1 MLIKIAWRNIWRN
14 KVRSLVVIIS
24 IALGILAGLF
34 TMAVSVGMNNSRT
47 RAAINTYISHIQI
60 HSPEFKK
67 EQRVNHTIID
77 YPDIEGILNA
87 QNVEFS
93 SRVVITGM
101 ASSANGVQG
110 VFIQGIDPAQE
121 QRVSDIKE
129 KIVEGSYFENTRRN
143 PVVIGSALAD
153 KLKLKLNSKL
163 VLTFQDVNE
172 NITAAAFRINGIY
185 DTYNSKFDESAI
197 FVARDDLQ
205 NLLGLSA
212 NQVHEIALIAPNL
225 EQVEIVQEDLLS
237 YLPDQVVE
245 SWDEISPDLG
255 YADEMMATSLYV
267 FIGIILLAMAFG
279 ILNTMLMAV
288 LERQRELG
296 MLMAIGMNKVKVFG
310 MVLYETFFLAIIAGP
325 LGLLVA
331 YFLNSYFQSVGID
344 LSLWGEGME
353 SFGISSMVYPE
364 LEGDYYLTVAI
375 MVMTMALLSAIY
387 PALKA
392 VKLKPTETMRTI

>member
-1 MLIKIAWRNIWRN
+1 M
-14 KVRSLVVIIS
+14 VIIS